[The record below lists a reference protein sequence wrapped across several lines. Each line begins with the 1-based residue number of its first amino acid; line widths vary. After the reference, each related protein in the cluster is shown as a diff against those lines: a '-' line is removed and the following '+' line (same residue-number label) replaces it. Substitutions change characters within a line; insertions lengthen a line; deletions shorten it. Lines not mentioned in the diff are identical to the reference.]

1 MVLAMRLRNEI
12 ELRPMIVI
20 AEDDDAIAYVIKTAL
35 TSAGFRTRRVYDGI
49 EAINVILDTR
59 PDAVVLDLD
68 LPRLQ
73 GAEICSM
80 VRKSR
85 AVRHTP
91 IVVISGHDEMGERLE
106 IFELGADDF
115 VTKPFSVAE
124 MVARVKAV
132 MHRAQLSSYAT
143 PFQT

>member
-1 MVLAMRLRNEI
+1 MRINNEI
-12 ELRPMIVI
+12 EVRQTIVI
-20 AEDDDAIAYVIKTAL
+20 AEDDDAIAFVIKTAL
-35 TSAGFRTRRVYDGI
+35 TGAGFRTLRVRDGI
-49 EAINVILDTR
+49 EAINVILDKR

-80 VRKSR
+80 IRKSR

-91 IVVISGHDEMGERLE
+91 IVVISGHGEVGDRLE

-124 MVARVKAV
+124 MIARVKAV
-132 MHRAQLSSYAT
+132 MHRAQMSSFAT
-143 PFQT
+143 PFLH